1 MPEVLQKLVYL
12 KPVAI
17 EYLGSLKLLQFKVK
31 KYSMTSAE
39 NDTRIEVEFEL
50 QRMYMYHLVNTYM
63 PTVCLVAIAEITLF
77 IDETHFESNI
87 MVALTGMLVM
97 YTLYQSI
104 SLTLPPTAYLKLL
117 DYWLIFC
124 LIMPFVIFMIE
135 VDWELQFQ
143 KRKTKCVPMN
153 AITHPF
159 ALKKP
164 RNRSCTRLV
173 VLVITTI
180 FTVSYVSYIIIL
192 LNE

>member
-1 MPEVLQKLVYL
+1 MD
-12 KPVAI
+12 
-17 EYLGSLKLLQFKVK
+17 YLGSLKLLQFKVK
-31 KYSMTSAE
+31 KYSMTTAE

-104 SLTLPPTAYLKLL
+104 SLTLPHTAYLKLL

-124 LIMPFVIFMIE
+124 LIMPCVIFMIE
-135 VDWELQFQ
+135 VFWELQFL
-143 KRKTKCVPMN
+143 KRKTKCVSVKAKN
-153 AITHPF
+153 IKHPV
-159 ALKKP
+159 ALKKTS
-164 RNRSCTRLV
+164 NRSCTRLV
-173 VLVITTI
+173 VLGITTI
-180 FTVSYVSYIIIL
+180 FTVFYISYIMIL